1 MIDKFNITGNLEV
14 RKMVTRSKTGSL
26 TPKQFTD
33 SVTMTTSS
41 VKTTK
46 TDDNAVIFSK
56 DGNLTRIE
64 KSNTETVSVT
74 QQVTRYF
81 KLGL

>member
-1 MIDKFNITGNLEV
+1 MIEKFNITGNLEV

>member
-1 MIDKFNITGNLEV
+1 MIAKLNIAGNLEV